1 MSTLNSNEPKGRP
14 PAPLFPLDQ
23 VEFSLAAD
31 YRIYVRKD
39 LLQSGQ
45 ADPSK
50 SESGAHELVQ
60 LQPEDPISMDFDMK
74 DAAWV
79 DLKQAVLRTVESS
92 QDEPNFGRILHEL
105 DSNGKLKWRAHM
117 FGYDWQVAS
126 YALPFDFAKF
136 SINFTTAKTQIT
148 ASIGIIMDYPLKAI
162 RSRSKCS
169 PNEQVLMLHMMMYD
183 LVNRNHSS
191 HASHIGES
199 TPGTRALVPAQGSSQ
214 PVDIRKFIQKELRQI
229 LMRPDL
235 QAYGRTQARGMAS
248 LPMSPLVLMNGVIE
262 EKDPEWKTI
271 NLPTGYVAGD
281 STAIESIQKLT
292 RELLKYEKRSL
303 TRYLLDGLEP
313 SNEEIPVLP
322 LDRII
327 NLVVKHFAPR
337 IALMPSSLAP
347 EVRTATRVRFA
358 YLRLQMLIDHQK
370 VRSWAENSN
379 HWNTID
385 NHLETLLAKSADYR
399 LSFAQLVLDYDKE
412 LFNNVNTGSDIAEME
427 VVLPSE
433 EESPETNIM
442 YCNSTQ
448 YKLAVAKALGP
459 NKPVVY

>member
-1 MSTLNSNEPKGRP
+1 MIGHLRQLVGT
-14 PAPLFPLDQ
+14 
-23 VEFSLAAD
+23 
-31 YRIYVRKD
+31 
-39 LLQSGQ
+39 
-45 ADPSK
+45 
-50 SESGAHELVQ
+50 SE
-60 LQPEDPISMDFDMK
+60 
-74 DAAWV
+74 
-79 DLKQAVLRTVESS
+79 
-92 QDEPNFGRILHEL
+92 
-105 DSNGKLKWRAHM
+105 
-117 FGYDWQVAS
+117 AS
-126 YALPFDFAKF
+126 ATHAL
-136 SINFTTAKTQIT
+136 
-148 ASIGIIMDYPLKAI
+148 GIVN
-162 RSRSKCS
+162 CS

-199 TPGTRALVPAQGSSQ
+199 TPGTRALVPAQASSQ
-214 PVDIRKFIQKELRQI
+214 PVDIRKFIRKELREI

-271 NLPTGYVAGD
+271 NLPPGYVAGD

-358 YLRLQMLIDHQK
+358 YLRLQMLIDRQK

-385 NHLETLLAKSADYR
+385 NHLETLLDKSADYR

-412 LFNNVNTGSDIAEME
+412 LFNNVNTGCDIAEME

-433 EESPETNIM
+433 EEVNRDIQNRLEASI
-442 YCNSTQ
+442 S
-448 YKLAVAKALGP
+448 
-459 NKPVVY
+459 